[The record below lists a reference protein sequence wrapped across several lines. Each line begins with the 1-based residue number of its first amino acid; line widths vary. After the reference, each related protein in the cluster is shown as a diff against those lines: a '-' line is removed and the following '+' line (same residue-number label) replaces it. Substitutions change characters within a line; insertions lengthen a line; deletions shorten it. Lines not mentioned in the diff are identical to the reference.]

1 MKENNQLALEFPSV
15 CGKKVVVDFEGGMT
29 SSDAGLLLLRETE
42 RRVGIISR
50 LTRCIPDYRD
60 QRYTDHQI
68 GELMTQRIMQI
79 ACGYEDA
86 DDSDS
91 LRVDPLLKITC
102 GRKPLRGEELGSQP
116 TMSRLENAVS
126 RTALYR
132 MGEAFVDNFMDS
144 YRKAPKKII
153 LDIDDTDDPTHGAQ
167 QMSLFNAYYGEYCFM
182 PLHIY
187 EGYSGKLVCA
197 VLRPGKRPTGEE
209 IVAIVKRVLWRIRSR
224 WPKTTIMI
232 RGDSHFSGPEIFA
245 LRRKIGKIHFV
256 LGLSNNRAL
265 KPLVEEAVQ
274 KAEAA
279 YKRIGEKIKIF
290 VEFPYE
296 AQSWPE
302 SYRVICKIEVNEKG
316 RNVRFIVTDMNGKGP
331 QRMYDESYC
340 GRGRMENF
348 IKDHKNFLHS
358 DRTSCH
364 RFEANQFRLFLHSAA
379 YVLMHAFREKG
390 LSGTEHVKSQ
400 FDTIIMKI
408 LKIGAQVVEKL
419 SRIKIHLPTAC
430 PYKLIYERIH
440 RNIVCCTT

>member
-1 MKENNQLALEFPSV
+1 MEENNQMELEFPSV
-15 CGKKVVVDFEGGMT
+15 CGKKVVADFEGGVV

-42 RRVGIISR
+42 RTVGIINR
-50 LTRCIPDYRD
+50 LTGCISDNRD
-60 QRYTDHQI
+60 QRYVYHQI
-68 GELMTQRIMQI
+68 HELMTQRILQI

-91 LRVDPLLKITC
+91 LRVDPLLKIAC
-102 GRKPLRGEELGSQP
+102 GRKPLKGEDLGSQP
-116 TMSRLENAVS
+116 TMSRLENSVS

-144 YRKAPKKII
+144 YRRPPKKII

-167 QMSLFNAYYGEYCFM
+167 QMSLFNAYYAEYCFM

-209 IVAIVKRVLWRIRSR
+209 IAAILKRVLERIRHR
-224 WPKTTIMI
+224 WPKTTIVI
-232 RGDSHFSGPEIFA
+232 RGDSHFSGPEVFS
-245 LRRKIGKIHFV
+245 LREKMRKVHFV

-274 KAEAA
+274 KVEAA
-279 YKRIGEKIKIF
+279 YKRIGGKLKIF
-290 VEFPYE
+290 VEFPYK
-296 AQSWPE
+296 AKSWPE
-302 SYRVICKIEVNEKG
+302 RYRVICKIEVSEKG

-331 QRMYDESYC
+331 QRMYNESYC

-358 DRTSCH
+358 DRTSCP

-390 LSGTEHVKSQ
+390 LRGTEHVTSQ
-400 FDTIIMKI
+400 FDTIIMKV
-408 LKIGAQVVEKL
+408 LKIGAQVVETL
-419 SRIKIHLPTAC
+419 SRIRIHPPTSC
-430 PYKLIYERIH
+430 PCKYLYERIH
-440 RNIVCCTT
+440 RNIVCCPT